1 MSESLQDHTARA
13 VDSIRIIDLSI
24 PSPGHRVKDANV
36 GTEVDRMKHASAGTA
51 SVTKPL
57 YSRDQAT
64 AFFGEINRVR
74 NSIRSWYTLNTSQWG
89 RHRAMNVSDGRLERF
104 REQFVAWKETL
115 RSAVTRLGDGKEDGE
130 PCTYTVEAREGK
142 QTVSAYTPWELMS
155 RVAPHALGDWYD
167 ADQYP
172 TWDEFM
178 RLYEM
183 EDFEVISVNPNDLPV
198 SISQD
203 ERDRLREEA
212 EGRLSQRMQESSL
225 SLANQLLSLVANMA
239 TILSRENP
247 RIFETLTTNI
257 AELCDNAG
265 ALNVANDPN
274 ITEIIERARGL
285 TAYRARDLRVS
296 AELRQF
302 ASHDA
307 REVADRI
314 QSVAARLSG
323 GGVRILDLDTNE
335 NTEEPQQ
342 RSA

>member
-1 MSESLQDHTARA
+1 M
-13 VDSIRIIDLSI
+13 DSIRIIDLSI

-36 GTEVDRMKHASAGTA
+36 GAEVDRMKHASSGTA

-57 YSRDQAT
+57 YSRDQAS
-64 AFFGEINRVR
+64 AFFGEINQVR
-74 NSIRSWYTLNTSQWG
+74 NSIRRWYTMNTSQWG
-89 RHRAMNVSDGRLERF
+89 RHRAMNVSGGRLERF
-104 REQFVAWKETL
+104 REQFVAWKQTL
-115 RSAVTRLGDGKEDGE
+115 RSAVTRLGDTSQDGE
-130 PCTYTVEAREGK
+130 PFTYTVETRDREE
-142 QTVSAYTPWELMS
+142 TITAFTPWELMA
-155 RVAPHALGDWYD
+155 RVAPYALGDWYD

-172 TWDEFM
+172 TWEEFL

-183 EDFEVISVNPNDLPV
+183 DDFEVISVNPDDLPV
-198 SISQD
+198 SISQE

-212 EGRLSQRMQESSL
+212 QSRLYQRMQESSL

-239 TILSRENP
+239 TVLSRENP

-265 ALNVANDPN
+265 ALNVANDPAIN
-274 ITEIIERARGL
+274 EVIERARGL
-285 TAYRARDLRVS
+285 TAYRARDLRAS

-307 REVADRI
+307 REVADTI
-314 QSVAARLSG
+314 QNVAARLRG
-323 GGVRILDLDTNE
+323 GGTRILDLDSTE
-335 NTEEPQQ
+335 DTEESRQ